1 MDLVK
6 LASYCCHS
14 TVGRDQEELRE
25 EGFVEG
31 LCVELENNNIKIVR
45 QTQRVDS
52 RSYTTIMVPV
62 SKLEQAEKIREQ
74 AELKRMALMAF
85 MNN

>member
-1 MDLVK
+1 MDLIK

-14 TVGRDQEELRE
+14 SVGRDQSELRE

-31 LCVELENNNIKIVR
+31 LCVELEHNKIKIVR
-45 QTQRVDS
+45 QTQRVDT
-52 RSYTTIMVPV
+52 RTYTTIMVPV
-62 SKLEQAEKIREQ
+62 SLLEQAEQIRDQ